1 MGLILKNTNGNLG
14 RIRMYLNQPAPSF
27 TNTKSTTFDR
37 VDEYATTTLSLA
49 KTAYPNISLSCWVKM
64 TKTGLAT
71 FTDYQPLSVYVQ
83 FYPNSSPIRI
93 YTDSLKRAFVLVQGQ
108 AGTAVSTTDLS
119 NGSWHH
125 ILQTCQYDAGGTIC
139 NVYVNGVQEITNNL
153 WLNYTE
159 ATGNLNIGSLNGTTW
174 LFKGNIDEISVYS
187 RILNST
193 ERTALYNAGVPNDLT
208 SLTPI
213 AWYRMGDGDTSPTLI
228 NYGSTGTSKNAT
240 MVNMDNT
247 NFVNDVP

>member
-1 MGLILKNTNGNLG
+1 MPVILGGNTG
-14 RIRMYLNQPAPSF
+14 IYLASLTPPVPAF

-49 KTAYPNISLSCWVKM
+49 KSAYPNISLSCWVKM

-71 FTDYQPLSVYVQ
+71 FTDYQPLAVYVAL
-83 FYPNSSPIRI
+83 YPNSSPIRL
-93 YTDSLKRAFVLVQGQ
+93 YTDNLKRAFVAVQGQ
-108 AGTAVSTTDLS
+108 AGTAYSTTDLS

-139 NVYVNGVQEITNNL
+139 NVYVNGVQEITNKL
-153 WLNYTE
+153 LLSYTE
-159 ATGNLNIGSLNGTTW
+159 LTGALNIGSQTGTTW
-174 LFKGNIDEISVYS
+174 LFKGNIDEVSVYS

-193 ERTALYNAGVPNDLT
+193 ERTALYNAGAPNDLT
-208 SLTPI
+208 PLTPI

-228 NYGSTGTSKNAT
+228 NYGSTGISKNAT